1 MNPEALERLEL
12 RLAWLEHANQQM
24 SEEIYRQQREIE
36 GLRLRVG
43 NLQNRL
49 EAALAE
55 AADEG
60 ASPDR
65 QDERPPHY

>member
-12 RLAWLEHANQQM
+12 RLAWLEHANQEM
-24 SEEIYRQQREIE
+24 SEELYRQQREIE

-55 AADEG
+55 AAEGG